1 VSNLAVNILEERL
14 ERITGQIKSA
24 KSESERYMKVAED
37 AQAYYRRLVQEE
49 TDLSVALD
57 ELRTLQQEGL
67 IRS

>member
-49 TDLSVALD
+49 TDLSVARD

>member
-1 VSNLAVNILEERL
+1 VSNTAVNILEERL
-14 ERITGQIKSA
+14 ERTTGQVKSA
-24 KSESERYMKVAED
+24 KSRYERYKKVADE